1 MSTSIAGVGGIAIAG
16 QKKSTYML
24 LKAKNIAIVPTGG
37 QSIAVSGG
45 GVIPNYSKGYECDR
59 AGNCVLLSPAGQS
72 AAIEVRMVV
81 PFS

>member
-1 MSTSIAGVGGIAIAG
+1 
-16 QKKSTYML
+16 ML
-24 LKAKNIAIVPTGG
+24 LKAKNIAQSIVLTGG